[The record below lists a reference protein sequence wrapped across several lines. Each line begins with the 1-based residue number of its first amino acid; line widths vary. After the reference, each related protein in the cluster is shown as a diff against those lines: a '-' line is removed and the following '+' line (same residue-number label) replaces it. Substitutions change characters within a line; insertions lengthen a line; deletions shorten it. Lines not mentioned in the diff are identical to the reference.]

1 MGTEKVVLI
10 LILYSGICKA
20 FTVTVNTA
28 CGKIQGTHNVSYVF
42 RGVRYAEPPVN
53 NKRWTEPVLI
63 SPQSKNCW
71 SGVYNAMEFGNMCVQ
86 RDVENTAKVVGN
98 EDCLF
103 LNIWTPTVD
112 PNAQLDVMAFIPGG
126 SLQVFYIMYICR

>member
-1 MGTEKVVLI
+1 MATAKVVL
-10 LILYSGICKA
+10 LITLCSGICKA
-20 FTVTVNTA
+20 STVTVNTA
-28 CGKIQGTHNVSYVF
+28 CGEIEGTHNVSYVF

-71 SGVYNAMEFGNMCVQ
+71 SGVYDATSFGHMCVQ
-86 RDVENTAKVVGN
+86 RDVENTAKVVGY

-103 LNIWTPTVD
+103 LNIWTPTID
-112 PNAQLDVMAFIPGG
+112 SNAQLDVMVFIHGG
-126 SLQVFYIMYICR
+126 SLQVSS